1 MPAILSRE
9 RRRLLGLVADHILE
23 HGVNDISLSSLARS
37 VGSNNRMLLYYFGSK
52 EELLDEASLV
62 ALERFP
68 GIHHLMGEL
77 DEAGPPDVLLERA
90 WLRIADKRNRP
101 FLRLFFELFSLHAR
115 HPERNATY
123 FRRIATQWPEGVAR
137 LLVREG
143 ADPVS
148 AEECSVAVVA
158 LWRGLQISLLAGVD
172 AEELRAAHRSSLDAL
187 LGTASD
193 RHERVTQT

>member
-1 MPAILSRE
+1 MPAPLSKE

-37 VGSNNRMLLYYFGSK
+37 IGSNNRMLLYYFGSK
-52 EELLDEASLV
+52 EDLLDEASLT

-77 DEAGPPDVLLERA
+77 DEDGEPEVLLNRA
-90 WLRIADKRNRP
+90 WTRIADKRNRP
-101 FLRLFFELFSLHAR
+101 FLKLFFELFSLHAR
-115 HPERNATY
+115 RPERNDGY

-143 ADPVS
+143 ADPATAEVCAVS
-148 AEECSVAVVA
+148 IVG

-172 AEELRAAHRSSLDAL
+172 ADELTAAHRRSLAAL
-187 LGTASD
+187 LAPVPAS
-193 RHERVTQT
+193 

>member
-1 MPAILSRE
+1 MPASLSRE
-9 RRRLLGLVADHILE
+9 RRRLLALVADHIVE

-37 VGSNNRMLLYYFGSK
+37 IGSNNRMLLYYFGSK
-52 EELLDEASLV
+52 EDLLDEASLA

-77 DEAGPPDVLLERA
+77 DDDGPADVLLERA
-90 WLRIADKRNRP
+90 WARIADKRNRP

-115 HPERNATY
+115 HPDRNAVY

-143 ADPVS
+143 ADPAG
-148 AEECSVAVVA
+148 AEECSIAIVG
-158 LWRGLQISLLAGVD
+158 LWRGLQLSLLAGSD
-172 AEELRAAHRSSLDAL
+172 PEELRIVHSRTLASILAPVAAS
-187 LGTASD
+187 
-193 RHERVTQT
+193 